1 MDGDEKMFSRSNMN
15 ELQWHKEANAQC
27 LKITQKVSFTTFLE
41 SFSNI
46 CAIFSAKIHFFFTF
60 LNETFL
66 IIFKHCAWTTAKK
79 VYLNIF
85 SLRRPFY
92 SAVVVR
98 ESLQARMSDEHRIL
112 ASLRNYAHF
121 TGLFNFDYFHK
132 LFQNIYR
139 WNTMHSLKWKIRKTC
154 PKNRQWIQ

>member
-1 MDGDEKMFSRSNMN
+1 MIENNTKSLIYN
-15 ELQWHKEANAQC
+15 
-27 LKITQKVSFTTFLE
+27 ILE
-41 SFSNI
+41 SFLNI
-46 CAIFSAKIHFFFTF
+46 WAIFSIFSAKIQFLKF
-60 LNETFL
+60 LNERFL

-139 WNTMHSLKWKIRKTC
+139 
-154 PKNRQWIQ
+154 

>member
-1 MDGDEKMFSRSNMN
+1 MKNDMQNRHP
-15 ELQWHKEANAQC
+15 L
-27 LKITQKVSFTTFLE
+27 TQS
-41 SFSNI
+41 
-46 CAIFSAKIHFFFTF
+46 H
-60 LNETFL
+60 FL
-66 IIFKHCAWTTAKK
+66 INFKHCAWTTAKK

-139 WNTMHSLKWKIRKTC
+139 
-154 PKNRQWIQ
+154 

>member
-1 MDGDEKMFSRSNMN
+1 MIENNTKSLIYN
-15 ELQWHKEANAQC
+15 
-27 LKITQKVSFTTFLE
+27 ILE

-46 CAIFSAKIHFFFTF
+46 CAFFPFLARKIKFLSF

-139 WNTMHSLKWKIRKTC
+139 
-154 PKNRQWIQ
+154 